1 MLRLM
6 PKMLALMAVQRQTAA
21 SRLRRPW
28 MREQQGS
35 TGGLPMV
42 RFSNEPSKLA
52 HTPSLSASL
61 GHFPLEGDGVGVG
74 LGDGFG
80 FGLGDGQPPPHA
92 ETREKKRRLRAKK
105 RASDALLLEAIS
117 NSNSLCELC

>member
-1 MLRLM
+1 MLRLI
-6 PKMLALMAVQRQTAA
+6 PNTLALMAVQRQTAA
-21 SRLRRPW
+21 SRSTSPW

-35 TGGLPMV
+35 TGGLPIV
-42 RFSNEPSKLA
+42 TLSKSPSTLA

-61 GHFPLEGDGVGVG
+61 GHFPLGGDGVGV
-74 LGDGFG
+74 G

-105 RASDALLLEAIS
+105 RASDAVLFEAIS
-117 NSNSLCELC
+117 QP